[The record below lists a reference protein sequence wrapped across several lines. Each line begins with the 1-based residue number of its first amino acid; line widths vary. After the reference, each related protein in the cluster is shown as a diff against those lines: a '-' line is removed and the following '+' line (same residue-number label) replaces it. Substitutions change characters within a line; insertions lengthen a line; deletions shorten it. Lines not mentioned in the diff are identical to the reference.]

1 MPEVG
6 LVRLAATALKIA
18 RSVLPA
24 RRTRFSKKQFTQ
36 PQLLALLCVMR
47 FEDWTYREAEVRLAE
62 HQELRRA
69 LELESVPDHTTVCRF
84 LRRLKEEALTKAL
97 AQVVKRFPR
106 YKGRRTIVAIDA
118 TGLAPGAISTFF
130 VHRRHHHSKKPMSWR
145 YWLKWLVVEDVSRHL
160 LLSQTAHA
168 GPVNECAR
176 LPEMIDRAH
185 QTAPIQVVLADAE
198 FDSERNHRHVRQV
211 LKANSVIPAKRGKP
225 HWNLSGIRASM
236 RANFPV
242 RLYRRRAQ
250 IESVFSAIKRKLS
263 GRAPGRT
270 LLTQRLQA
278 LLLGLTFNLYRLWR
292 PIILGC
298 QQSQMASSVN

>member
-6 LVRLAATALKIA
+6 LVKLAATALKIA
-18 RSVLPA
+18 RRVLPA

-69 LELESVPDHTTVCRF
+69 LDLQSVPDHTTVYRF
-84 LRRLKEEALTKAL
+84 LRRLREEDL
-97 AQVVKRFPR
+97 AKILAEVVKRFPR
-106 YKGRRTIVAIDA
+106 YKGRRSVVAAIDA
-118 TGLAPGAISTFF
+118 TGLTPGAISTFF
-130 VHRRHHHSKKPMSWR
+130 VHRRQHHNQKPLSR
-145 YWLKWLVVEDVSRHL
+145 RFWLKWLVVVDVSRHL
-160 LLSQTAHA
+160 LLSQSAHA
-168 GPVNECAR
+168 GPINDCGR

-185 QTAPIQVVLADAE
+185 HAAPIKIVLADAE

-211 LKANSVIPAKRGKP
+211 LKAQSVIPAKRGKAN
-225 HWNLSGIRASM
+225 WNITGVRASM
-236 RANFPV
+236 RANFPSA
-242 RLYRRRAQ
+242 LYRRRAQ

-270 LLTQRLQA
+270 LVTQRLQA
-278 LLLGLTFNLYRLWR
+278 LLLGLTFNLYRL
-292 PIILGC
+292 
-298 QQSQMASSVN
+298 